1 MRVLPLSAP
10 ADERDYDRTDY
21 SLSQVGTKS
30 KFEYRV
36 VLCACVCS
44 SAAAEALTVRVSEG

>member
-21 SLSQVGTKS
+21 SLSQVGTKI
-30 KFEYRV
+30 EYDRV
-36 VLCACVCS
+36 VSCACVCS
-44 SAAAEALTVRVSEG
+44 SAAAEALRSE

>member
-21 SLSQVGTKS
+21 SLSQVGTNI
-30 KFEYRV
+30 EYRV

-44 SAAAEALTVRVSEG
+44 SAAAEALRSE

>member
-21 SLSQVGTKS
+21 SLSQVGTYI
-30 KFEYRV
+30 FI
-36 VLCACVCS
+36 VLCCVRVSS
-44 SAAAEALTVRVSEG
+44 SAAAEALRSE

>member
-21 SLSQVGTKS
+21 SLSQVGTN
-30 KFEYRV
+30 FEYRV

-44 SAAAEALTVRVSEG
+44 SAAAEALRSE